1 MVTITI
7 RTLKKKVGFNFF
19 FPNLIRFIIR
29 HQNILFRTGKFLG
42 IAKRITIFYDNL
54 KYFKELRKVITL
66 NLFVKFKIKLSL
78 SSPIYNIF
86 SLILLFL
93 NKVSNQNE
101 ETMIIY
107 FFLFFL

>member
-78 SSPIYNIF
+78 SSPIYKTILL
-86 SLILLFL
+86 LILFYL
-93 NKVSNQNE
+93 NKMSSQNE
-101 ETMIIY
+101 ETMIIFKY
-107 FFLFFL
+107 